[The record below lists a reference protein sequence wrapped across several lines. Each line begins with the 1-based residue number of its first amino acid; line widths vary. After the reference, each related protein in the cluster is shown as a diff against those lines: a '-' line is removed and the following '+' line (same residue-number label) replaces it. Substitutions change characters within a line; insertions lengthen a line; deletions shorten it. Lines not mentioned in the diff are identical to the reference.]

1 MSRGGELVKQ
11 GGPVD
16 VVDEKSELI
25 KVVSVPAGRWLT
37 VKEAAAYLKIHL
49 MTAYEWA
56 GSGKLPSARVGRIV
70 RIDRKALDAELER
83 QSQGVPAVNFQRRP
97 RKW

>member
-1 MSRGGELVKQ
+1 
-11 GGPVD
+11 VD
-16 VVDEKSELI
+16 VVDEKSEII
-25 KVVSVPAGRWLT
+25 KVVSVPEGRWLT

-83 QSQGVPAVNFQRRP
+83 QSQGVPKVNFQRRSQ
-97 RKW
+97 KW